1 MEVFIGTIMAVG
13 FNYAPR
19 GWAFCN
25 GQQLSIAQ
33 NSALFSLLGTT
44 YGGNGQTT
52 FGLPDLRGRV
62 IVGSQAGQQGPG
74 LQPVQPGEMAG
85 TNNVT
90 VLANGQASF
99 TLNVNNLPAHNHPAD
114 VQAGNVQITTTL
126 QASTGT
132 SGLSTNATAG
142 AMLSSTPAGPPGA
155 QLYLPAGTTPVS
167 PVNLGGITSTL
178 GGNAAVNVGNTG
190 NGQAVVAPVSTQALI
205 SVMQPYVGVNYVIA
219 LEGIFPSRN

>member
-1 MEVFIGTIMAVG
+1 MEVFIGTILPVG

-25 GQQLSIAQ
+25 GQLLSIAQ
-33 NSALFSLLGTT
+33 NSALFALLGTT

-74 LQPVQPGEMAG
+74 LQPIQPGEMAG

-90 VLANGQASF
+90 VLGNGQTSF
-99 TLNVNNLPAHNHPAD
+99 TLSVNNLPSHTHTA
-114 VQAGNVQITTTL
+114 TTTL
-126 QASTGT
+126 QASTTTGT
-132 SGLSTNATAG
+132 SNLAADGSYI
-142 AMLSSTPAGPPGA
+142 SSTPTGAPGA
-155 QLYLPAGTTPVS
+155 LLYLPTGTAPAGTAS
-167 PVNLGGITSTL
+167 LAG
-178 GGNAAVNVGNTG
+178 AATTNGNTG
-190 NGQAVVAPVSTQALI
+190 NGAAVVAPVTTQALVSI
-205 SVMQPYVGVNYVIA
+205 MQPYTGINYVIA

>member
-1 MEVFIGTIMAVG
+1 MEVFIGTILPVG

-25 GQQLSIAQ
+25 GQLLSISQ
-33 NSALFSLLGTT
+33 NSALFALLGTT

-90 VLANGQASF
+90 VLGNGQTSF
-99 TLNVNNLPAHNHPAD
+99 TLSVNNLPSHTHVAAS
-114 VQAGNVQITTTL
+114 TL

-132 SGLSTNATAG
+132 TGLSNNATAG
-142 AMLSSTPAGPPGA
+142 AYLSSTPTGAPGA
-155 QLYLPAGTTPVS
+155 QMYLPTGTDPVS
-167 PVNLGGITSTL
+167 PVNLGGLNTTI
-178 GGNAAVNVGNTG
+178 GNTG
-190 NGQAVVAPVSTQALI
+190 NGAAVIAPVTTQAMI
-205 SVMQPYVGVNYVIA
+205 SIMQPYTGINYVIA